1 MTRNTARWELVDW
14 TPAKHPPI
22 LLAEHLTMRRR
33 RTAAWMCNMHLR
45 KVGTRYLHK
54 GRKP

>member
-1 MTRNTARWELVDW
+1 MKRWELVDW

-22 LLAEHLTMRRR
+22 QLRPRMNKRAR

-45 KVGTRYLHK
+45 KVGKKYIHN
-54 GRKP
+54 GRKPK

>member
-1 MTRNTARWELVDW
+1 MTRYELVDW

-22 LLAEHLTMRRR
+22 LLAERLNKYRRR
-33 RTAAWMCNMHLR
+33 KAAWMCNMTLR
-45 KVGTRYLHK
+45 KVGTRYIHK

>member
-1 MTRNTARWELVDW
+1 MTRWELVDW

-22 LLAEHLTMRRR
+22 LLDARLHRHRR
-33 RTAAWMCNMHLR
+33 RTAALMTNMHLR
-45 KVGTRYLHK
+45 KVGTRYIHK